1 MTTAEAGKR
10 KGALLK
16 VVSERGLDSDTPEV
30 MLSDA
35 NGVVHADLSVGTN
48 VTNVHKL
55 LANSSICHDGV
66 KLHGAG
72 FLITEAEAEVFG
84 YLRREGIADHIRTYR
99 NGRDLAAR
107 DRKSTRLNSSH

>member
-1 MTTAEAGKR
+1 MAVPDHPWTKGTKDAEAVRIAMTTAEAGKR

-66 KLHGAG
+66 KLHGRSEEHTSELQSLMRISYA
-72 FLITEAEAEVFG
+72 VFC
-84 YLRREGIADHIRTYR
+84 L
-99 NGRDLAAR
+99 
-107 DRKSTRLNSSH
+107 